1 MKDQLRIG
9 LLLECPDLK
18 GIYNKV
24 IVEQGYLVS
33 AVLDCNKRENIDA
46 IIADA
51 WVVVLDGEGENPAA
65 EDWLK
70 SLDVPVIFDDGQFV
84 QDANWHRRVSSKLR
98 QIPGMVNVASR
109 VEEPDEVWVL
119 AASTGGPAA
128 VKLFLSEL
136 PLGLNIAFI
145 YAQHIDQGFDVN
157 LAQAIS
163 KGTKFSAILA
173 VNGAVIAN
181 NQVLIIRP
189 DEQAEVQANGSL
201 VVNPKPWSGSYKPA
215 INQIVANVAS
225 IYGAKSGVIVFTGM
239 GDDGKAA
246 VRLMRQQGGTVW
258 AQSAISCTVSSMP
271 DEVRGTGVVSFEGD
285 PKALAA
291 EFVARKQL
299 SLRH

>member
-1 MKDQLRIG
+1 MKDLFRIG
-9 LLLECPDLK
+9 LLLENPGLQALYK
-18 GIYNKV
+18 KLI
-24 IVEQGYLVS
+24 IEQGYQVS
-33 AVLDCNKRENIDA
+33 AVLDCDDRDNIDA

-51 WVVVLDGEGENPAA
+51 WVVVFDGDRENPVA
-65 EDWLK
+65 EEWLK
-70 SLDVPVIFDDGQFV
+70 GLDVPVIFDDGQLV
-84 QDANWHRRVSSKLR
+84 QESTWHRRVSSKLR
-98 QIPGMVNVASR
+98 QIPGMVNVASQR
-109 VEEPDEVWVL
+109 DVPDEVWVL

-136 PLGLNIAFI
+136 PLGLNVAFI

-163 KGTKFSAILA
+163 KGTKFPAVLA
-173 VNGAVIAN
+173 VNGALVAN

-239 GDDGKAA
+239 GNDGKAA

-258 AQSAISCTVSSMP
+258 AQTAPSCTVSSMP
-271 DEVRGTGVVSFEGD
+271 DEVRATGTVTFEGD

-291 EFVARKQL
+291 EFIARKQL
-299 SLRH
+299 KTT